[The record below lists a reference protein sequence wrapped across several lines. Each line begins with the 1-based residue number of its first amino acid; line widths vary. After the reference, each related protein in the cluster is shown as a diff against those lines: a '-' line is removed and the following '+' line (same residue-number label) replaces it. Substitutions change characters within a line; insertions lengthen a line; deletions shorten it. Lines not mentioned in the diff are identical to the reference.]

1 MNLILLGPPGSG
13 KGTQAQFIVRKYNY
27 FQLSSGDLLRNEIKK
42 NTTLGKKIETIIP
55 HGELVTDEIVNLL
68 LKQAITNPKNKNR
81 IIFDGYP
88 RSIPQ
93 TKNLELLLKED
104 NQSIGSIIFLNVSR
118 EIIKKRIL
126 GRITCEKCN
135 MILNKF
141 FNKDEID
148 AHPCEKKYLKKRK
161 DDDEQTIITRY
172 NTYMEKTKPVLD
184 FYASKEGF
192 HEIDASLNIEAIT
205 SKIDQILEV

>member
-13 KGTQAQFIVRKYNY
+13 KGTQAQFIVKKYNY

-42 NTTLGKKIETIIP
+42 NTTLGKKIETIMP

-68 LKQAITNPKNKNR
+68 LKQAVTNPKNKNR

-88 RSIPQ
+88 RNIPQ
-93 TKNLELLLKED
+93 TKNLELVLKED

-118 EIIKKRIL
+118 EIIKKRIM

-135 MILNKF
+135 MILNEF
-141 FNKDEID
+141 FNKDKID

-161 DDDEQTIITRY
+161 DDNEEAVINRY
-172 NTYMEKTKPVLD
+172 DTYMEKTKPVLD
-184 FYASKEGF
+184 FYASKESF

-205 SKIDQILEV
+205 SKIDQILKV

>member
-13 KGTQAQFIVRKYNY
+13 KGTQAQFIVKKYNY

-42 NTTLGKKIETIIP
+42 NTTLGKKIESIIP

-68 LKQAITNPKNKNR
+68 LKQAVTNPKNKNR

-88 RSIPQ
+88 RNIPQ
-93 TKNLELLLKED
+93 TKNLELVLKEV

-118 EIIKKRIL
+118 EIIKKRIM

-135 MILNKF
+135 MILNEF

-172 NTYMEKTKPVLD
+172 NTYMKKTKPVLD

>member
-13 KGTQAQFIVRKYNY
+13 KGTQAQFIVKKYNY
-27 FQLSSGDLLRNEIKK
+27 FQLSSGDLLRNEIMK
-42 NTTLGKKIETIIP
+42 NTTLGKKIETIVP
-55 HGELVTDEIVNLL
+55 HGGFVTDEIVNLL
-68 LKQAITNPKNKNR
+68 LKQTIINSKNKNR

-88 RSIPQ
+88 RNIPQ

-118 EIIKKRIL
+118 EIIKKRIM

-135 MILNKF
+135 MILNEF

-161 DDDEQTIITRY
+161 DDNEETVINRY
-172 NTYMEKTKPVLD
+172 DTYMEKTKPVLD
-184 FYASKEGF
+184 FYASKESF
-192 HEIDASLNIEAIT
+192 QEIDASLNIEAIT
-205 SKIDQILEV
+205 SKIDQILKV

>member
-13 KGTQAQFIVRKYNY
+13 KGTQAQFIVKKYNY
-27 FQLSSGDLLRNEIKK
+27 FQLSSGDLLRNEIMK
-42 NTTLGKKIETIIP
+42 NTTLGKKIETIVP
-55 HGELVTDEIVNLL
+55 HGGFVTDEIVNLL
-68 LKQAITNPKNKNR
+68 LKQTIINSKNKNR

-88 RSIPQ
+88 RNIPQ
-93 TKNLELLLKED
+93 TKNLELVLKED
-104 NQSIGSIIFLNVSR
+104 NQSIGSIIFLNASR
-118 EIIKKRIL
+118 EIIKKRIM

-135 MILNKF
+135 MILNEF

-161 DDDEQTIITRY
+161 DDNEQTVITRY

-184 FYASKEGF
+184 FYASKESF
-192 HEIDASLNIEAIT
+192 HEIDASLNIDIIT
-205 SKIDQILEV
+205 SKIDQILKV

>member
-13 KGTQAQFIVRKYNY
+13 KGTQAQFIVKKYNY
-27 FQLSSGDLLRNEIKK
+27 FQLSSVDLLRNEIMK
-42 NTTLGKKIETIIP
+42 NTTLGKRIETIMP
-55 HGELVTDEIVNLL
+55 NGDLVTDEIINPL
-68 LKQAITNPKNKNR
+68 LKQAITNPQNKNR

-88 RSIPQ
+88 RNIPQ
-93 TKNLELLLKED
+93 TKNLEQVLKED

-118 EIIKKRIL
+118 EILKKRIM

-135 MILNKF
+135 MILNEF

-161 DDDEQTIITRY
+161 DDNEQTVITRY

-184 FYASKEGF
+184 FYTSKESF
-192 HEIDASLNIEAIT
+192 HEIDASLNIKAIT
-205 SKIDQILEV
+205 SKIDQILKV

>member
-13 KGTQAQFIVRKYNY
+13 KGTQAQFIVKKYNY
-27 FQLSSGDLLRNEIKK
+27 FQLSSGDLLRNEIMK
-42 NTTLGKKIETIIP
+42 NTIVGKKIETIMP

-68 LKQAITNPKNKNR
+68 IKQVITNPKNKNR

-88 RSIPQ
+88 RNIPQ

-118 EIIKKRIL
+118 EIIKKRII

-135 MILNKF
+135 VILNEF
-141 FNKDEID
+141 FNQDEID
-148 AHPCEKKYLKKRK
+148 LHQCGKKYLKKR
-161 DDDEQTIITRY
+161 DDDNQQTIITRY
-172 NTYMEKTKPVLD
+172 NTYMEKTKPLLD
-184 FYASKEGF
+184 FYSSKESF
-192 HEIDASLNIEAIT
+192 YEIDASLKIEVIKG
-205 SKIDQILEV
+205 KIDKILNV

>member
-13 KGTQAQFIVRKYNY
+13 KGTQAQFIVKKYNY
-27 FQLSSGDLLRNEIKK
+27 FQLSSGDLLRNEIMK
-42 NTTLGKKIETIIP
+42 NTTLGKKIETIML
-55 HGELVTDEIVNLL
+55 HGEFVTDEIVNLL

-88 RSIPQ
+88 RNISQ
-93 TKNLELLLKED
+93 TKNLELVLKEA
-104 NQSIGSIIFLNVSR
+104 NQSIGSIIFLNVSK
-118 EIIKKRIL
+118 EIIKKRIM

-135 MILNKF
+135 MILNEF

-161 DDDEQTIITRY
+161 DDNEQTVITRY

-184 FYASKEGF
+184 FYTSKESF
-192 HEIDASLNIEAIT
+192 HEIDASLNIKAIT
-205 SKIDQILEV
+205 SKIDQILKV